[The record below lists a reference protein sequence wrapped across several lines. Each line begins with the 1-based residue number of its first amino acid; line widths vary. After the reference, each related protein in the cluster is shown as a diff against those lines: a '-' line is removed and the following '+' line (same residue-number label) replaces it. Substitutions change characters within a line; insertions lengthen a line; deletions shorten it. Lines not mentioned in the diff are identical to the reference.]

1 MSDVLSEHHADQQ
14 VIKNLHKEIAR
25 LKGLIMSQTEG
36 KLLLDIDG
44 NIYLSTQ
51 HQLVSEAG
59 VAEKVEFEEVK
70 KTADRLQGSSDS
82 APAAPA
88 APAPTTPT
96 APEAPSAPVA
106 PTAPVAPQTPAPE
119 APTSPAA
126 PIIVQ

>member
-1 MSDVLSEHHADQQ
+1 
-14 VIKNLHKEIAR
+14 
-25 LKGLIMSQTEG
+25 MSQTEG

-59 VAEKVEFEEVK
+59 VAEKVEAAKKQIAEFEEVK